1 MFPVGKMVMIMN
13 NNAIGVFDSG
23 LGGLTCLKE
32 LNKLIPGENVI
43 YFGDT
48 ARLPYGTRSRETVLE
63 YAHQDIAFVKSKNV
77 KIIIAACGTVSSVL
91 GSGKTSDGD
100 IPFTGVLLPA
110 AQAACGLTRN
120 GKVGVIGTEATIKSG
135 SYGKAIRG
143 IRPDVSVIG
152 AACPLFVPLVE
163 NGFTA
168 RDNKVAQLVTEQYLA
183 PIKKEGVDTLILGCT
198 HYPIIKDV
206 ISDFMGDSVTLVSS
220 GEEAAKYAYKMLM
233 SKEMLS
239 DREENGTNTY
249 YTSDSI
255 ELFEENA
262 RAFLG
267 SSLNGDV
274 YKVGIDELISAAN
287 QYR

>member
-1 MFPVGKMVMIMN
+1 MN

-32 LNKLIPGENVI
+32 LNKLIPNENVI

-48 ARLPYGTRSRETVLE
+48 ARLPYGTRSRETILE

-77 KIIIAACGTVSSVL
+77 KMIIAACGTVSSVL
-91 GSGKTSDGD
+91 GSGKTADGD
-100 IPFTGVLLPA
+100 VPFTGVLLPA
-110 AQAACGLTRN
+110 AQAACGMTRN

-168 RDNKVAQLVTEQYLA
+168 RDNKVAQLVAEQYLA

-198 HYPIIKDV
+198 HYPILRDV
-206 ISDFMGDSVTLVSS
+206 ISDYMGDSVTLISS

-233 SKEMLS
+233 SREMLS

-255 ELFEENA
+255 ELFEDNA
-262 RAFLG
+262 RAFL
-267 SSLNGDV
+267 SSINGDV

-287 QYR
+287 Q

>member
-1 MFPVGKMVMIMN
+1 MN

-32 LNKLIPGENVI
+32 LNKLIPNENVI

-48 ARLPYGTRSRETVLE
+48 ARLPYGTRSRETILE

-77 KIIIAACGTVSSVL
+77 KMIIAACGTVSSVL
-91 GSGKTSDGD
+91 GSGKTADGGV
-100 IPFTGVLLPA
+100 PFTGVLLPA
-110 AQAACGLTRN
+110 AQAACGMTRN

-168 RDNKVAQLVTEQYLA
+168 RDNKVAQLVAEQYLA

-198 HYPIIKDV
+198 HYPILRDV
-206 ISDFMGDSVTLVSS
+206 ISDYMGDSVTLISS

-233 SKEMLS
+233 SREMLS

-255 ELFEENA
+255 ELFEDNA
-262 RAFLG
+262 RAFL
-267 SSLNGDV
+267 SSINGDV

-287 QYR
+287 Q

>member
-1 MFPVGKMVMIMN
+1 MN

-32 LNKLIPGENVI
+32 LNKLIPNENVI

-63 YAHQDIAFVKSKNV
+63 YANQDIAFVRKKNV
-77 KIIIAACGTVSSVL
+77 KLIIAACGTVSSVL

-110 AQAACGLTRN
+110 AQAACGATRN
-120 GKVGVIGTEATIKSG
+120 GKIGVIGTEATIKSG

-143 IRPDVSVIG
+143 IRPEVTVIG

-163 NGFTA
+163 NGFTD
-168 RDNKVAQLVTEQYLA
+168 RDNQVTKLVAEQYLA
-183 PIKKEGVDTLILGCT
+183 AIKKEGVDTLILGCT

-206 ISDFMGDSVTLVSS
+206 ISDFMGDTVTLISS
-220 GEEAAKYAYKMLM
+220 GEEAAKYAYNMLM
-233 SKEMLS
+233 NRNMLS
-239 DREENGTNTY
+239 DREEKGINTY
-249 YTSDSI
+249 YTSDSVQ
-255 ELFEENA
+255 LFEENA

-267 SSLNGDV
+267 TSINGEV
-274 YKVGIDELISAAN
+274 HKVGIDDLISP
-287 QYR
+287 

>member
-1 MFPVGKMVMIMN
+1 MN

-32 LNKLIPGENVI
+32 LNKLIPNENVI

-48 ARLPYGTRSRETVLE
+48 ARLPYGTRSRETILE

-77 KIIIAACGTVSSVL
+77 KMIIAACGTVSSVL
-91 GSGKTSDGD
+91 GSGKTADGD
-100 IPFTGVLLPA
+100 VPFTGVLLPA
-110 AQAACGLTRN
+110 AQAACGMTRN

-168 RDNKVAQLVTEQYLA
+168 RDNKVAQIVAEQYLA

-198 HYPIIKDV
+198 HYPILRDV
-206 ISDFMGDSVTLVSS
+206 ISDYMGDSVTLISS
-220 GEEAAKYAYKMLM
+220 GEEAAKYAYNMLM
-233 SKEMLS
+233 SREMLS

-255 ELFEENA
+255 ELFEDNA
-262 RAFLG
+262 RAFL
-267 SSLNGDV
+267 SSINGDV

-287 QYR
+287 Q

>member
-1 MFPVGKMVMIMN
+1 MN

-32 LNKLIPGENVI
+32 LNKLIPNENVI

-48 ARLPYGTRSRETVLE
+48 ARLPYGTRSRETILE

-77 KIIIAACGTVSSVL
+77 KMIIAACGTVSSVL
-91 GSGKTSDGD
+91 GSGKTADGGV
-100 IPFTGVLLPA
+100 PFTGVLLPA
-110 AQAACGLTRN
+110 AQAACGMTRN

-168 RDNKVAQLVTEQYLA
+168 RGNKVAQLVAEQYLA

-198 HYPIIKDV
+198 HYPILRDV
-206 ISDFMGDSVTLVSS
+206 ISDYMGDSVTLISS
-220 GEEAAKYAYKMLM
+220 GEEAAKYAYNMLM
-233 SKEMLS
+233 SREMLS

-255 ELFEENA
+255 ELFEDNA
-262 RAFLG
+262 RAFL
-267 SSLNGDV
+267 SSINGDV

-287 QYR
+287 Q